1 MACIHTWGELKK
13 FKERDALEILIIEA
27 DGKCPSYTWF
37 ICTTFQND
45 GFWSFFSK
53 SKVTCWY
60 IFRSVVQIFM
70 IFEGV
75 LFLST
80 FVTISWQIWYSK
92 SILAPS
98 RIILFVG
105 VYRSISYSL
114 EKNFCIAWVFD
125 VYIGKCVWVF
135 LNEGLYSA

>member
-1 MACIHTWGELKK
+1 MIRINQLGRLIDTYTMACIHTWAELKK

-105 VYRSISYSL
+105 VFI
-114 EKNFCIAWVFD
+114 
-125 VYIGKCVWVF
+125 IGTYHIRLKRIVP
-135 LNEGLYSA
+135 